1 MSYPTE
7 ILLKALQEEQ
17 PGAFEQVYNQYYPLF
32 LHKAVS
38 MVEDECLAKDLVQD
52 VFLYFWENKT
62 YRQIRTSLSSYLQ
75 TMVHNKC
82 NNHFRTEQQQRR
94 KYEEYAITVTTPEHS
109 PAEEIVEKVQQAY
122 ARLSCHQ
129 QLAVQKVHCEDLSYK
144 EAAVTMG
151 VNYETLKTH
160 LARGMRKLRSC
171 MQ

>member
-1 MSYPTE
+1 MSYPAE

-17 PGAFEQVYNQYYPLF
+17 PGAFEQVYNHYYPLSF
-32 LHKAVS
+32 RKALS
-38 MVEDECLAKDLVQD
+38 IVEDECLAKDLVQD

-82 NNHFRTEQQQRR
+82 NNHFREEQKQRR
-94 KYEEYAITVTTPEHS
+94 KYEEYVITVTTPEHA
-109 PAEEIVEKVQQAY
+109 PAEEVIEKVQQAY
-122 ARLSCHQ
+122 ARLSGHQ
-129 QLAVQKVHCEDLSYK
+129 QLAVKKVHCEDLSYND
-144 EAAVTMG
+144 AAITMG

-160 LARGMRKLRSC
+160 LARGMKKLRNC